1 MPAGWAAAPGPVHIA
16 ENECPG
22 PTEAGFVVL
31 SPGRCRPAAKRDQTH
46 HSPGSP
52 RPPAQRRPS
61 PAPCGDS
68 FCPMHRCRRRNPA
81 YHESAV
87 HGRAGPAGEET
98 KNRGFRTQSRP
109 DRILPTA
116 GRTDPRAAFP
126 GHGLRRL
133 PGACVAAGIAFNAS
147 PPASSQNRCD
157 RSSGGSCR
165 RRCRC
170 FRP

>member
-22 PTEAGFVVL
+22 PTEARFVVL
-31 SPGRCRPAAKRDQTH
+31 SPGRCSPAAKRDQTH
-46 HSPGSP
+46 HNPGSP
-52 RPPAQRRPS
+52 RPPTQRRPS
-61 PAPCGDS
+61 PAPCGES

-98 KNRGFRTQSRP
+98 KNRGFRRQSRP

-116 GRTDPRAAFP
+116 GQKDPRAAFP
-126 GHGLRRL
+126 GHGLHRL